1 MRVLLMFSSVL
12 VLLFTV
18 QLAAQNKMPVPPG
31 FIPPRVSTPPPSPPV
46 QGQSTTSTSDPQAV
60 AVVQAAITAIGGAAA
75 IGTLQSWTFKAQATG
90 RIANGPITG
99 VLASTISQTTQPSG
113 KTAKMPPPW
122 ARPRS
127 LLVPA
132 LVSAILAKQ
141 SQDPTV
147 LLTQGAASASAPNAS
162 AVIFST
168 KGKSGAAPTQRWYFD
183 NTSGLPNRIDFLLP
197 AKVGPVEAFAGTVLL
212 SNYQS
217 VGGILYPFKIVAFL
231 QSPRAMETITLQ
243 SVTPSTAASAS
254 TPVASNM
261 VSGTVS
267 GGAQ

>member
-1 MRVLLMFSSVL
+1 MRVLRFFFSVL

-46 QGQSTTSTSDPQAV
+46 QGQSTPSTSDPQAV
-60 AVVQAAITAIGGAAA
+60 AVAQAAINAIGGDDSDWRSAKLD
-75 IGTLQSWTFKAQATG
+75 IQSSSEG
-90 RIANGPITG
+90 RIENGPITG
-99 VLASTISQTTQPSG
+99 VLVSTISQTTQPSG
-113 KTAKMPPPW
+113 KTAKIPPPW

-127 LLVPA
+127 LFVPA
-132 LVSAILAKQ
+132 LVGAILAKQ
-141 SQDPTV
+141 SQDPTI
-147 LLTQGAASASAPNAS
+147 LLTQGTASTSTPNAS
-162 AVIFST
+162 VVIFST
-168 KGKSGAAPTQRWYFD
+168 KTKSGAAPAQRWYFD
-183 NTSGLPNRIDFLLP
+183 KTSSLPNRIDFLLP
-197 AKVGPVEAFAGTVLL
+197 AKIGPVEAFAGTELL
-212 SNYQS
+212 SNYQN
-217 VGGILYPFKIVAFL
+217 VGGILYPFQIVAFL

-254 TPVASNM
+254 TPVASNT